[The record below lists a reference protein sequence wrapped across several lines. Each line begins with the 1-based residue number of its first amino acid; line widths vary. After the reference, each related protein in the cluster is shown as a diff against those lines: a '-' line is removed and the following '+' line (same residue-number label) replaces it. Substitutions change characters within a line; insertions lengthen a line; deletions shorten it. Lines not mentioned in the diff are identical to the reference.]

1 MVQTPEK
8 TRPRLFLIDGYALI
22 YRAFFAMIN
31 RPLLTSK
38 GENSSAAFGFTRF
51 IINILRDHKPDYL
64 GVVLDSG
71 SSNREVLYPA
81 YKATREKMPDDLKWS
96 LPRIRGVIEGF
107 NIPILE
113 LEDHEADDVIGTL
126 AKRAVEQGLEAVIVS
141 GDKDFYQLIAPHIC
155 LLNPGR
161 GGQAQVEEEW
171 IGVSNASE
179 RLGVPP
185 QHVVDYLALIGD
197 SSDNIPGAKGIGPK
211 TAIALIEEYGTVEN
225 ILANVEHIKQKRPRE
240 ALIEHAGDVLL
251 SKQLV
256 TIMDELPIEL
266 HLDDLKVC
274 EPNREAL
281 SRVFLELEFH
291 SFVRDYAPAP
301 EESVKFETEYRVVE
315 TVKEME
321 ALVARARAQK
331 SIGIRTESSEPLA
344 MRGELAGLSIALGA
358 GDVHYLPLAHY
369 TPGVLDLEGIGV
381 NNLPALQS
389 AEMKPLRDLLE
400 DESIE
405 KCGHDLKQ
413 DLLRMRRH
421 GVELRGIKFDAMLA
435 SYVLD
440 PSGRQH
446 DLDALALQHLNY
458 KTMSMDDV
466 TGAARARVEFAAA
479 DLDKVAKYAA
489 EHADMALRLR
499 EIFEPELERFE
510 LFALYRDIEL
520 ALLGVLADMEY
531 AGIKIDREFFHEA
544 QVRLTR
550 DLDVTQ
556 KEIFRVAGE
565 EFNINST
572 PQLRT
577 ILFEKLGYPVITKTK
592 TGPSTD
598 VSVLQTLADQGYELP
613 QLLMDFRQLDKLKGT
628 YVDALPQLADK
639 NGRIHTTFAQAVAAT
654 GRLSSNDPNLQNI
667 PIRTE
672 RGAELRKGFIP
683 ENGFAI
689 LGADYSQIELRIL
702 AHMSGDPAFVSAFR
716 SGLDIH
722 RQTAAIMFGVE
733 SVDDV
738 TPVMRG
744 AAKTVNFAT
753 IYGIGA
759 FALSDK
765 LGTTRDEAKE
775 FIANYFIRFP
785 DVRKYL
791 DTQIEKARELG
802 YIETLSG
809 RRRYVPE
816 IHSRNFNI
824 RSFGERVAT
833 NAPVQGSAADIIK
846 IAMIN
851 IDRALKEQGAGARML
866 LQVHDELLFE
876 IPLSELDATRTI
888 VQDLMESAFP
898 LDVPLEVV
906 TGTGSSWYECK

>member
-1 MVQTPEK
+1 MVQVPEK

-51 IINILRDHKPDYL
+51 LINIFRDHKPDYL
-64 GVVLDSG
+64 GVVLDAG
-71 SSNREVLYPA
+71 TSNREVLYPA
-81 YKATREKMPDDLKWS
+81 YKATREKMPTDLEWS
-96 LPRIRGVIEGF
+96 IPRIRDVITGF
-107 NIPILE
+107 NVPILE

-171 IGVSNASE
+171 IGMSNASE

-185 QHVVDYLALIGD
+185 EHVVDYLALIGD
-197 SSDNIPGAKGIGPK
+197 SSDNVPGAPGIGPK
-211 TAIALIEEYGTVEN
+211 TAISLIEQYGNVEN
-225 ILANVEHIKQKRPRE
+225 ILAHVDEIKAKRPRE
-240 ALIEHAGDVLL
+240 ALIQYAGDVLL

-256 TIMDELPIEL
+256 TIMDELPVEL
-266 HLDDLKVC
+266 HLDDLKVS
-274 EPNREAL
+274 EPDREAL

-301 EESVKFETEYRVVE
+301 AESVKFETSYAVAN
-315 TVKEME
+315 TV
-321 ALVARARAQK
+321 ALVNTLVDCARAVGV
-331 SIGIRTESSEPLA
+331 IGIRTESTEPLA
-344 MRGELAGLSIALGA
+344 MRGEIAGLSIAIGA
-358 GDVHYLPLAHY
+358 GDVSYLPLAHY
-369 TPGVLDLEGIGV
+369 TPGVLDLDGIGV
-381 NNLPALQS
+381 TNLPALTTAQ
-389 AEMKPLRDLLE
+389 MKPLRDLLE
-400 DESIE
+400 DETVRKI
-405 KCGHDLKQ
+405 GHDLKQ
-413 DLLRMRRH
+413 DLLRLRRH
-421 GVELRGIKFDAMLA
+421 GVELRGIEFDAMLA

-446 DLDALALQHLNY
+446 DLDSLALQHLNY
-458 KTMSMDDV
+458 RTTSLDEV
-466 TGAARARVEFAAA
+466 TGTARQRVELAAA
-479 DLDKVAKYAA
+479 DIDKVAQYAA
-489 EHADMALRLR
+489 EHADMAYRLR
-499 EIFEPELERFE
+499 EVFEPELDRFE
-510 LFALYRDIEL
+510 LTPLFRDVEM
-520 ALLGVLADMEY
+520 ALLGVLAEMEWE
-531 AGIKIDREFFHEA
+531 GIKIDRDFFHEA

-556 KEIFRVAGE
+556 REIFRVAGE

-628 YVDALPQLADK
+628 YVDALPQLADR
-639 NGRIHTTFAQAVAAT
+639 NARIHTTFAQAVAAT

-683 ENGFAI
+683 EDGYVI

-702 AHMSGDPAFVSAFR
+702 AHMSGDPAFVTAFR
-716 SGLDIH
+716 SGMDIH

-733 SVDDV
+733 VADV
-738 TPVMRG
+738 TADMRA

-775 FIANYFIRFP
+775 FIANYFVRFP

-791 DTQIEKARELG
+791 DTQIEKAKDCG
-802 YIETLSG
+802 FVETLSG

-846 IAMIN
+846 IAMVN
-851 IDRALKEQGAGARML
+851 IHRELRARGAGAKML

-876 IPLSELDATRTI
+876 IPQSELAETSAL
-888 VQDLMESAFP
+888 VKELMEGAFP

>member
-51 IINILRDHKPDYL
+51 LINILRDHQPDYL
-64 GVVLDSG
+64 GVVLDAG
-71 SSNREVLYPA
+71 TSNREVLYPA

-113 LEDHEADDVIGTL
+113 LENHEADDVIGTL

-185 QHVVDYLALIGD
+185 EHVIDYLALIGD
-197 SSDNIPGAKGIGPK
+197 SSDNIPGARGIGPK
-211 TAIALIEEYGTVEN
+211 TAISLIEEYGSVEN

-240 ALIEHAGDVLL
+240 ALIEHAADVLL

-256 TIMDELPIEL
+256 TIMDALPVEL
-266 HLDDLKVC
+266 DLEALKIS
-274 EPNREAL
+274 EPDREAL

-291 SFVRDYAPAP
+291 SFVRDYAPKP
-301 EESVKFETEYRVVE
+301 EETVKFETTYEVAD
-315 TVKEME
+315 TP
-321 ALVARARAQK
+321 ALVATLAARARAIG
-331 SIGIRTESSEPLA
+331 SIALRTESNESLP
-344 MRGELAGLSIALGA
+344 MRGDLVGLSIALGP
-358 GDVHYLPLAHY
+358 GDVHYLPLGHY
-369 TPGVLDLEGIGV
+369 TPGVLDLDGV
-381 NNLPALQS
+381 GVRNLPPLTSPELKQ
-389 AEMKPLRDLLE
+389 LRDVLE
-400 DESIE
+400 DETIRKS
-405 KCGHDLKQ
+405 GHDLKQ
-413 DLLRMRRH
+413 DLIRLRRQ
-421 GVELRGIKFDAMLA
+421 GVTLRGIEFDAMLA

-446 DLDALALQHLNY
+446 DIDALALQHLNY
-458 KTMSMDDV
+458 RTSGLEEVIGD
-466 TGAARARVEFAAA
+466 ARHRVDFAAA
-479 DLDKVAKYAA
+479 PMEHVVRYAA
-489 EHADMALRLR
+489 ERADMALRLR
-499 EIFEPELERFE
+499 EIFEPELDR
-510 LFALYRDIEL
+510 FALTPLYRNVEL
-520 ALLGVLADMEY
+520 ALLEVLADMEW
-531 AGIKIDREFFHEA
+531 AGIKIDRDFFHES

-556 KEIFRVAGE
+556 REIFRVAGE

-577 ILFEKLGYPVITKTK
+577 ILFEKLQYPVISKTK

-613 QLLMDFRQLDKLKGT
+613 LLLMDFRQLDKLKGT
-628 YVDALPQLADK
+628 YVDALPQLADR

-672 RGAELRKGFIP
+672 RGAELRKGFVP
-683 ENGFAI
+683 EEGFSI

-702 AHMSGDPAFVSAFR
+702 AHMSGDPAFVTAFR

-722 RQTAAIMFGVE
+722 RQTAAIMFGVA
-733 SVDDV
+733 DV
-738 TPVMRG
+738 AQVTSDMRA

-765 LGTTRDEAKE
+765 LGTTRQEAQE
-775 FIANYFIRFP
+775 FIQNYFVRFP
-785 DVRKYL
+785 DVRRYL
-791 DTQIEKARELG
+791 DTMIEKAKELG
-802 YIETLSG
+802 YVETLSG

-851 IDRALKEQGAGARML
+851 IHDALREQGAGARML

-876 IPLSELDATRTI
+876 VPSSELETTTTLVRS
-888 VQDLMESAFP
+888 LMVNAFP

-906 TGTGSSWYECK
+906 TGAGTSWYETK